1 MPRFFVDAAPCD
13 IYVLTGD
20 DARHAAGS
28 LRLRAG
34 EPVTLCDGHGTD
46 YSCICTEVH
55 AGEVQLK
62 VVESLSSRGEP
73 PCEIVLY
80 QCLPKG
86 DKMDEIVQ
94 KSVELGATRIVPV
107 LSHRCVSRP
116 DAAAL
121 KKKTSRWSQ
130 IAREAAMQSGRGRI
144 PPVEECVS
152 YEEALHQMAASPC
165 PVLLYEGERKL
176 GLSDLDLKGGCALL
190 VGPEG
195 GISPQEAQGA
205 LSMGVRAITLGPRIL
220 RTETAGPA
228 AIAIVTFLADV

>member
-1 MPRFFVDAAPCD
+1 VDAAPGDTC
-13 IYVLTGD
+13 VLTGD

-34 EPVTLCDGHGTD
+34 ESVTLCDGQGTD
-46 YSCICTEVH
+46 YSCICTDIR

-62 VVESLSSRGEP
+62 VVESLPSQGEP

-107 LSHRCVSRP
+107 LSERCVSRP
-116 DAAAL
+116 DGAAL
-121 KKKTSRWSQ
+121 KKKTARWNQ

-144 PPVEECVS
+144 PPVEDCIAF
-152 YEEALHQMAASPC
+152 EEALRRMSAFRC
-165 PVLLYEGERKL
+165 PILLYEAEHE
-176 GLSDLDLKGGCALL
+176 LSLSNLDLRGGCALL

-195 GISPQEAQGA
+195 GISPAEAQSA
-205 LSMGVRAITLGPRIL
+205 SSMDISAVTLGPRIL

-228 AIAIVTFLADV
+228 AIAIVTFLAGV

>member
-1 MPRFFVDAAPCD
+1 M
-13 IYVLTGD
+13 GD

-34 EPVTLCDGHGTD
+34 EAVTLCDGCGTD
-46 YSCICTEVH
+46 YHCVCTDVH
-55 AGEVQLK
+55 AGEVRLK
-62 VVESLSSRGEP
+62 VVESQPSQGEP

-107 LSHRCVSRP
+107 LSGRCVSRP
-116 DAAAL
+116 DGAAL
-121 KKKTSRWSQ
+121 KKKTARWNQ

-144 PPVEECVS
+144 PPVEDCVT
-152 YEEALHQMAASPC
+152 YEEALRQMAASPC
-165 PVLLYEGERKL
+165 PILLYEGERRSV
-176 GLSDLDLKGGCALL
+176 LSDLDLKGGCALL

-195 GISPQEAQGA
+195 GISPQEAQSA
-205 LSMGVRAITLGPRIL
+205 LSMGIRAITLGQRIL

-228 AIAIVTFLADV
+228 AIAIITFITGA

>member
-1 MPRFFVDAAPCD
+1 MDAAPSD

-34 EPVTLCDGHGTD
+34 ESVTLCDGHGTD
-46 YSCICTEVH
+46 YSCICTDVH

-62 VVESLSSRGEP
+62 VVESLPSHGEP
-73 PCEIVLY
+73 PCEIALY

-107 LSHRCVSRP
+107 LSSRCVSRP
-116 DAAAL
+116 DGAAL
-121 KKKTSRWSQ
+121 KKKTARWNQ

-144 PPVEECVS
+144 PPVEDCVT
-152 YEEALHQMAASPC
+152 YEEALHLMAASPC
-165 PVLLYEGERKL
+165 PILLYEGERKL
-176 GLSDLDLKGGCALL
+176 GLSDLDLKRGCTLL

-195 GISPQEAQGA
+195 GISPQEAKAA
-205 LSMGVRAITLGPRIL
+205 LSMGISATTLGPRIL

-228 AIAIVTFLADV
+228 AIAIVTFLTGV

>member
-1 MPRFFVDAAPCD
+1 MPRFFVNEKPSG
-13 IYVLTGD
+13 VFSLTGED
-20 DARHAAGS
+20 GRHAAAS

-34 EPVTLCDGHGTD
+34 EAVTLCDGHGCD
-46 YSCICTEVH
+46 YDCVCTGVS

-62 VVESLSSRGEP
+62 VVGARPSVGEP
-73 PCEIVLY
+73 PCAVTLF

-107 LSHRCVSRP
+107 LSQRCISRP
-116 DAAAL
+116 EGAAL
-121 KKKTSRWSQ
+121 KKKTARWNQ

-144 PPVEECVS
+144 PPVDDCATFD
-152 YEEALHQMAASPC
+152 EALRRMASFPC
-165 PVLLYEGERKL
+165 PVLLYEGECLRKL
-176 GLSDLDLKGGCALL
+176 SAFDPRGGCALL

-195 GISPQEAQGA
+195 GIAPEEAAAAQAAGIPA
-205 LSMGVRAITLGPRIL
+205 VTLGPRIL

-228 AIAIVTFLADV
+228 AIAIVSFLTGE

>member
-1 MPRFFVDAAPCD
+1 MDAVPCD
-13 IYVLTGD
+13 TYALTGD

-34 EPVTLCDGHGTD
+34 ESVTLCDGHGND
-46 YSCICTEVH
+46 YNCICTDVH
-55 AGEVQLK
+55 AGEVWLK
-62 VVESLSSRGEP
+62 VVERLPSQGEP
-73 PCEIVLY
+73 PCEIALY

-107 LSHRCVSRP
+107 LSLRCVSRP
-116 DAAAL
+116 DGAAL
-121 KKKTSRWSQ
+121 KKKTARWNQ

-144 PPVEECVS
+144 PPVENCVT
-152 YEEALHQMAASPC
+152 YEEALCRMAVSPC
-165 PVLLYEGERKL
+165 PILLYEGEHKL
-176 GLSDLDLKGGCALL
+176 SLSALDLKGGCALL

-205 LSMGVRAITLGPRIL
+205 SSAGIPAVTLGPRIL

>member
-1 MPRFFVDAAPCD
+1 MDAAPCD
-13 IYVLTGD
+13 IYVLTGE

-34 EPVTLCDGHGTD
+34 ESVTLCDGHGTD
-46 YSCICTEVH
+46 YSCICTDVH

-62 VVESLSSRGEP
+62 VVESLPSQGEP
-73 PCEIVLY
+73 PCEIALY

-107 LSHRCVSRP
+107 LSSRCVSRP
-116 DAAAL
+116 DGAAL
-121 KKKTSRWSQ
+121 KKKTARWNQ

-144 PPVEECVS
+144 PPVEDCVT
-152 YEEALHQMAASPC
+152 YEEALRLMAASPC
-165 PVLLYEGERKL
+165 PILLYEGERKF
-176 GLSDLDLKGGCALL
+176 GLSDLDLKRGCALL

-195 GISPQEAQGA
+195 GISPQEAKAA
-205 LSMGVRAITLGPRIL
+205 LSVGISAITLGPRIL

-228 AIAIVTFLADV
+228 AIAIVTFLTGV